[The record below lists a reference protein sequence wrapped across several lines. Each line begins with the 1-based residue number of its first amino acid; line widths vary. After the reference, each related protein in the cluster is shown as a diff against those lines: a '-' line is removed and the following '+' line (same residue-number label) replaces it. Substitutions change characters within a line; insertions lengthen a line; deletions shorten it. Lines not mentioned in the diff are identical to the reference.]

1 MTATVFCAEYVESD
15 HDRHEIANTAFEDL
29 SLEIF
34 QHFATS
40 QPDTSSKHYAVLQ
53 DIVKSAEKIFS
64 AHNQSKVILV
74 DAVTGILGH
83 VDDKEQCLMHMLS
96 NSLELEIPP
105 FSLQRHFLDASRDSP
120 ESLLRLK
127 TARELILQEFDT
139 DIFDDTAT
147 AEFTDKYIA
156 GQFESGC
163 AELHWAAQ
171 RPQHFNTTWIL
182 VSRVNHHSCMAVTGI
197 FINFESG
204 QNNQI

>member
-105 FSLQRHFLDASRDSP
+105 FSLQRHFLDASRDS
-120 ESLLRLK
+120 
-127 TARELILQEFDT
+127 